1 MPSDQDQDIPDLT
14 EWLISDEEDDI
25 DELDLDEAFD
35 GVFVED
41 DVEIDVA
48 L

>member
-1 MPSDQDQDIPDLT
+1 MPSDQDIPDLT

-25 DELDLDEAFD
+25 EELDLDEAFE
-35 GVFVED
+35 GVFVEGEI
-41 DVEIDVA
+41 EIDIA